1 MEKLVRQGMLFDL
14 YGDLLTEHQRD
25 VYGSL
30 VNEDLSLSEIAE
42 EQGTSRQAVQ
52 DLIKRTDRKLEE
64 FESKL
69 HLLEKR
75 SGSTGTADAGKDGPD
90 GD

>member
-30 VNEDLSLSEIAE
+30 VNEDLSLAEIAE

-69 HLLEKR
+69 HLLENKR
-75 SGSTGTADAGKDGPD
+75 SSNGI
-90 GD
+90 

>member
-14 YGDLLTEHQRD
+14 YGDLLTEHQREIF
-25 VYGSL
+25 GAL

-42 EQGTSRQAVQ
+42 DQGISRQGVQ
-52 DLIKRTDRKLEE
+52 DLLKRTERKLEE

-69 HLLEKR
+69 HLLEKKL
-75 SGSTGTADAGKDGPD
+75 SD
-90 GD
+90 